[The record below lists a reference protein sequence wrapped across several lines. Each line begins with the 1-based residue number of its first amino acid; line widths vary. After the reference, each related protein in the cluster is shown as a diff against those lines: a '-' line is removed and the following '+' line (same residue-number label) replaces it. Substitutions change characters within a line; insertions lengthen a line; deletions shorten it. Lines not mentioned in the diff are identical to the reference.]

1 MTLRG
6 FRGLRKILDELGKL
20 SLFTAAPSFFLP
32 PPSLCKSKCCAILM
46 SCCLL
51 LLLSL
56 SLLFPRKT
64 WKGKSKF
71 SHTRKPW
78 NMQQKLLRKAE
89 RNVGKESSTIALA

>member
-1 MTLRG
+1 MIMTLRG

-56 SLLFPRKT
+56 SLYFSP
-64 WKGKSKF
+64 GKLGKEKVS
-71 SHTRKPW
+71 SHTHASLGICNK
-78 NMQQKLLRKAE
+78 NY
-89 RNVGKESSTIALA
+89 